1 MYKEIANSATILR
14 LSDQAYIPADSYNTD
29 YQAYLAWLV
38 EGNRPEPADP
48 VPEPVKVMSALEF
61 FERFTEEEQLA
72 IVTATMSNPAVKLWY
87 DKLIA
92 ANEVNFSDPR
102 LEAGLNNLVTAELI
116 TEDRKQE
123 ILS

>member
-1 MYKEIANSATILR
+1 MYKLTQSTSIIR
-14 LSDQAYIPADSYNTD
+14 LSDNAFIPADPANTD
-29 YQAYLAWLV
+29 YAAYVAWLDA
-38 EGNRPEPADP
+38 GNEPEPADP
-48 VPEPVKVMSALEF
+48 VPAPVKVMTALEF
-61 FERFTEEEQLA
+61 FERFTDEEQLA

>member
-1 MYKEIANSATILR
+1 MYKLTQSTSIIR
-14 LSDQAYIPADSYNTD
+14 LSDNAFIPADPANTD
-29 YQAYLAWLV
+29 YAAYVAWLDA
-38 EGNRPEPADP
+38 GNEPEPADP
-48 VPEPVKVMSALEF
+48 VPEPVKVVSALEF